1 MELICIDFLLFEKF
15 KGNIEDIL
23 VIIDYFIKYV
33 IVIFIWNQK
42 VLIIVRVLYEKFIC
56 YYGFFERIY
65 LDQGWNFES

>member
-33 IVIFIWNQK
+33 IVIFIWN
-42 VLIIVRVLYEKFIC
+42 
-56 YYGFFERIY
+56 
-65 LDQGWNFES
+65 